1 MRVNCY
7 LTEMNNDKIPTL
19 VKEKGFN
26 YSSESLTHPDEIA
39 KFMDVAFHLGKRTE
53 EYIYMISFDTKM
65 KINGV
70 FQISHGVVNASLC
83 SPREVY
89 IRALLTG
96 AANIALIHNH
106 PSGVPTPSKD
116 DLLLCKRIKKAGEI
130 IGVSLCDFIII
141 GDGTFISF
149 LEKGLL

>member
-26 YSSESLTHPDEIA
+26 YSYGPLTTPNEIT
-39 KFMDVAFHLGKRTE
+39 KFMNEVFHLNKRTE
-53 EYIYMISFDTKM
+53 EYVYMISFDTKM

-116 DLLLCKRIKKAGEI
+116 DLLLCERIKKAGEI

-141 GDGTFISF
+141 GNNDFISF
-149 LEKGLL
+149 LEKGLM

>member
-26 YSSESLTHPDEIA
+26 YSYEALATPNEIT
-39 KFMDVAFHLGKRTE
+39 KFMNDVFHLDKRTE
-53 EYIYMISFDTKM
+53 EFVYMISFNTKM

-70 FQISHGVVNASLC
+70 FEISHGVVNASLC

-106 PSGVPTPSKD
+106 PSGDPTPSKT
-116 DLLLCKRIKKAGEI
+116 DLHLCERMKKAGEI

-141 GDGTFISF
+141 GDRTFVSF
-149 LEKGLL
+149 LEKGLM

>member
-19 VKEKGFN
+19 VMEKGFI
-26 YSSESLTHPDEIA
+26 YRTEALKHPDEIA
-39 KFMDVAFHLGKRTE
+39 AFMNDVFHLDKRTE
-53 EYIYMISFDTKM
+53 EFVYMISFDTKM

-70 FQISHGVVNASLC
+70 FEISHGVVNASLC

-96 AANIALIHNH
+96 AAYVVLVHNH
-106 PSGVPTPSKD
+106 PSGEPTPSKD
-116 DLLLCKRIKKAGEI
+116 DLYLCERMKKAGEI

-141 GDGTFISF
+141 GDGNFVSF
-149 LEKGLL
+149 LGKGLL

>member
-7 LTEMNNDKIPTL
+7 STEMKNDKIPTL

-53 EYIYMISFDTKM
+53 EYIYMISFNTKM

-70 FQISHGVVNASLC
+70 FEISHGTVNASLC

-96 AANIALIHNH
+96 AAYIVMVHNH
-106 PSGVPTPSKD
+106 PSGDSTPSKE
-116 DLLLCKRIKKAGEI
+116 DLDVSERMKKAGEI

-141 GDGTFISF
+141 GDGTFVSF
-149 LEKGLL
+149 LEKGLM